1 MEIKEIKNK
10 GIWEDFLSGG
20 EESKL
25 SSSPTELPKEA
36 KVRKRV
42 EPSFDFAVAREVEE
56 LRSSPPSLRSE
67 CEDKTFLSSWHW
79 GEFNKMM
86 GNKIWRLGVFDGNK
100 LVGLALVSKIMA
112 KRGTFLLIQHGPVIL
127 NHEAYTTKQILGLLL
142 EELKKI
148 AKEENCSFIR
158 MNPLWKR
165 NQENQA
171 LLKSFGFREAPMHA
185 NAYEAAW
192 KLDITPPEDELLMNM
207 RKTTRYL
214 IRQTLKNQDITVE
227 KSKELGGLEIYQ
239 RLNEEVAE
247 RQRFFPF
254 SSEFIK
260 NEFEVFSKNNQVLW
274 FFGKYK
280 GEVVAGALVVFWLG
294 IGFYHQA
301 ASTAKYAKFSIP
313 YLLSWEAIKEA
324 KQRGCVLFD
333 FWGYVDPKENPK
345 HPWAGPTLFK
355 MGFGGKPYE
364 YVKTQDLPL
373 SWKYWLTYLFE
384 KLRKTKRGL

>member
-1 MEIKEIKNK
+1 
-10 GIWEDFLSGG
+10 
-20 EESKL
+20 
-25 SSSPTELPKEA
+25 
-36 KVRKRV
+36 
-42 EPSFDFAVAREVEE
+42 
-56 LRSSPPSLRSE
+56 
-67 CEDKTFLSSWHW
+67 
-79 GEFNKMM
+79 
-86 GNKIWRLGVFDGNK
+86 
-100 LVGLALVSKIMA
+100 
-112 KRGTFLLIQHGPVIL
+112 
-127 NHEAYTTKQILGLLL
+127 
-142 EELKKI
+142 
-148 AKEENCSFIR
+148 
-158 MNPLWKR
+158 
-165 NQENQA
+165 
-171 LLKSFGFREAPMHA
+171 LKSFGFREAPMHA

-227 KSKELGGLEIYQ
+227 KSKELGGLETYQ
-239 RLNEEVAE
+239 RLNEEVAK
-247 RQRFFPF
+247 RQRFVPF

-280 GEVVAGALVVFWLG
+280 GEVVAAALVVFWSG

-301 ASTAKYAKFSIP
+301 ASTAKYTNFSIP

-355 MGFGGKPYE
+355 MGFGGQPHLYL
-364 YVKTQDLPL
+364 KTQDLPQGGGWV
-373 SWKYWLTYLFE
+373 SSKKYWLTYLFE

>member
-1 MEIKEIKNK
+1 MKFEVREIKEKK
-10 GIWEDFLSGG
+10 VWED
-20 EESKL
+20 
-25 SSSPTELPKEA
+25 
-36 KVRKRV
+36 
-42 EPSFDFAVAREVEE
+42 
-56 LRSSPPSLRSE
+56 SLLGCDE
-67 CEDKTFLSSWHW
+67 KTFLSSWNW

-86 GNKIWRLGVFDGNK
+86 GNKIWRLGVFDRNK

-112 KRGTFLLIQHGPVIL
+112 KRGIFLLIQHGPVISGENKKNETL
-127 NHEAYTTKQILGLLL
+127 QILLD
-142 EELKKI
+142 ELNKI
-148 AKEENCSFIR
+148 GKEEGVSFIR
-158 MNPLWKR
+158 INPLWER
-165 NQENQA
+165 NQENQDI
-171 LLKSFGFREAPMHA
+171 LKSFGFREAPMHA

-192 KLDITPPEDELLMNM
+192 KLDITSPENELLMNM

-227 KSKELGGLEIYQ
+227 KSEELDGLEIYQ
-239 RLNEEVAE
+239 RLNEEVAK
-247 RQRFFPF
+247 RQRFVPF

-260 NEFEVFSKNNQVLW
+260 NEFEVFSKDNQILW

-280 GEVVAGALVVFWLG
+280 GEVAAAALVVFWSG

-301 ASTAKYAKFSIP
+301 ASTAKYTKFSIP

-355 MGFGGKPYE
+355 MGFGGKPFE
-364 YVKTQDLPL
+364 YVKTQDFPL
-373 SWKYWLTYLFE
+373 SRKYWLTYIFE